1 MRPLKWNTRMRAAGS
16 RESVFLRVVSLGLLT
31 LTTVFSAAAQSPS
44 ATRLK
49 AEAAQAQN
57 EGKDSVATSLYT
69 QALAQDPT
77 WLEGWWRYGGLLY
90 QAHEFQQ
97 AATAFG
103 HLTQLAPQNSLGFA
117 MLGVSEFELQDWSN
131 ASLHLN
137 KALARG
143 GLPEAIADGA
153 MYDYGLVLM
162 RQKNRN
168 GALAVLRLLQN
179 SAPDYPSLV
188 PAFGSAELNMDRIP
202 VPGAEDADA
211 VDLEGKAAISVLKL
225 KPDEAEAFY
234 RKAIVEYPQLP
245 FAHLCLALFLDN
257 LGREDETVAELLA
270 ETKVNQV
277 SPDPWIWLGRL
288 ALAKR
293 NGAQT
298 ILYAQEAVKRDPN
311 DGLPYLILGKGYIL
325 KQQWSDAFEALSK
338 AEKLAPD
345 SYEIHYA
352 LATVYGAMN
361 DPASALAERKLFAQS
376 YRVLHQKK
384 DGEQ

>member
-1 MRPLKWNTRMRAAGS
+1 MASAGPLKPPSSEGADG
-16 RESVFLRVVSLGLLT
+16 EDVELGG
-31 LTTVFSAAAQSPS
+31 
-44 ATRLK
+44 
-49 AEAAQAQN
+49 
-57 EGKDSVATSLYT
+57 GKLVPL
-69 QALAQDPT
+69 
-77 WLEGWWRYGGLLY
+77 
-90 QAHEFQQ
+90 
-97 AATAFG
+97 
-103 HLTQLAPQNSLGFA
+103 
-117 MLGVSEFELQDWSN
+117 
-131 ASLHLN
+131 
-137 KALARG
+137 LAR
-143 GLPEAIADGA
+143 PAH
-153 MYDYGLVLM
+153 VL
-162 RQKNRN
+162 
-168 GALAVLRLLQN
+168 
-179 SAPDYPSLV
+179 
-188 PAFGSAELNMDRIP
+188 
-202 VPGAEDADA
+202 
-211 VDLEGKAAISVLKL
+211 
-225 KPDEAEAFY
+225 
-234 RKAIVEYPQLP
+234 
-245 FAHLCLALFLDN
+245 LDN

-298 ILYAQEAVKRDPN
+298 IPYAQEAVKRDPN

-376 YRVLHQKK
+376 YSVLHQKK